1 MRSESLSAFLGY
13 MPSQRDRCPLQRR
26 LLTGEKSNSGHE
38 TSRES
43 EMRIDHFK
51 TDNKMCHLNKALQ
64 HIYLMHWNLKLYAIH
79 GYWRGN
85 VATAATTLCDSRCGV
100 EGCFFSFQFSPSL
113 LFGWCPSFFPN
124 LLPRD
129 LESCAED
136 CKRRRCYH
144 TDS

>member
-26 LLTGEKSNSGHE
+26 LLTGGSRTVDMKPAENPKCESIILRPIIKCAILTRHCNIFDALKFEIVRNTRLLKRKCGH
-38 TSRES
+38 SR
-43 EMRIDHFK
+43 K
-51 TDNKMCHLNKALQ
+51 Q
-64 HIYLMHWNLKLYAIH
+64 P
-79 GYWRGN
+79 
-85 VATAATTLCDSRCGV
+85 LCDSRCGV
-100 EGCFFSFQFSPSL
+100 EGHFFFSPSL

-124 LLPRD
+124 PNLPPRD

-136 CKRRRCYH
+136 CKRRRGYH

>member
-64 HIYLMHWNLKLYAIH
+64 HI
-79 GYWRGN
+79 
-85 VATAATTLCDSRCGV
+85 
-100 EGCFFSFQFSPSL
+100 
-113 LFGWCPSFFPN
+113 
-124 LLPRD
+124 
-129 LESCAED
+129 
-136 CKRRRCYH
+136 
-144 TDS
+144 